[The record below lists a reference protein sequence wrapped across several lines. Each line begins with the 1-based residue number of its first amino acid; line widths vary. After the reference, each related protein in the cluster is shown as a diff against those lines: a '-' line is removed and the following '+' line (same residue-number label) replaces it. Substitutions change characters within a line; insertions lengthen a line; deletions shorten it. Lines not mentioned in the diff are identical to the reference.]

1 MASRAK
7 SYVAGHCIGR
17 QRHGAANRGALPS
30 AELIAIILSLIG
42 SGAMSPSE
50 QTASV
55 LPKPLTW
62 AGTQIATLNPGCF
75 ALVMA
80 TGIISNGLLVEGHR
94 QWSDALFAI
103 NSVAYPWLMLL
114 TVLRLMRFRQAAWSD
129 LINPSVVFSFFT
141 IVAGT
146 DVFGVGLYLRG
157 QATAALGLWLFA
169 LLVWIVLIYFGF
181 AVLTFLNSA
190 RRADV
195 MHGAWLNA
203 IVGTQSLVVLGALVA
218 PDLGDLD
225 GTVFVLIHML
235 WGVGLGLYGIFIALF
250 AYRLFFFDVEP
261 DDITPLLWVVMGA
274 AAISTNAGSVL
285 ITTDSA
291 MPFLNAM
298 RPFID
303 GVTLTMWAW
312 ATWWIPLLLLLG
324 VWKHGVRRVPLT
336 YTPMLWSLVFPLGMY
351 ALASLRLSLAA
362 DFPPLGAISRVM
374 VWVALAAWAAT
385 SAGLIGTSWQSF
397 RDFKR
402 SSAR

>member
-1 MASRAK
+1 M
-7 SYVAGHCIGR
+7 
-17 QRHGAANRGALPS
+17 P
-30 AELIAIILSLIG
+30 
-42 SGAMSPSE
+42 PSE
-50 QTASV
+50 QTASL
-55 LPKPLTW
+55 LPNPRTW
-62 AGTQIATLNPGCF
+62 FGNEIATLYPGCF

-80 TGIISNGLLVEGHR
+80 TGIISNGLFSEAHR

-103 NSVAYPWLMLL
+103 NSVAYPWLMVL
-114 TVLRLMRFRQAAWSD
+114 TVVRFVRFRQAAWSD
-129 LINPSVVFSFFT
+129 LINPRLVFSFFT
-141 IVAGT
+141 IIAGT
-146 DVFGVGLYLRG
+146 DVFGIGLDLRG
-157 QATAALGLWLFA
+157 HATAALCLWLFA
-169 LLVWIVLIYFGF
+169 LLVWLVLIYFSF
-181 AVLTFLNSA
+181 AVLTFLNTA
-190 RRADV
+190 VGADV
-195 MHGAWLNA
+195 IHGAWLNA

-218 PDLGDLD
+218 PGLGDL
-225 GTVFVLIHML
+225 GGSVFVLIHMF

-250 AYRLFFFDVEP
+250 AYRLFFFDVGP

-285 ITTDSA
+285 IATDSG

-303 GVTLTMWAW
+303 GVTLSMWAW
-312 ATWWIPLLLLLG
+312 ATWWIPLLLFLG

-362 DFPPLGAISRVM
+362 DFPPLSAISGVM

-385 SAGLIGTSWQSF
+385 TAGLVATSWLSF

-402 SSAR
+402 LSAR